1 MTPNETQTG
10 ARPDRAKMIS
20 VRLTKEEYDALSDA
34 AAALGVGPSTLARTL
49 IRQGL
54 GAGITG
60 DPTTGDPAFT
70 AAVRDTRATAARLS
84 GTAQAT
90 TPGSALEM
98 ELAANLLARIEALE
112 RWVAEH

>member
-1 MTPNETQTG
+1 MTPNGTQTG

-20 VRLTKEEYDALSDA
+20 VRLTKEEYDVLSDA

-60 DPTTGDPAFT
+60 DPAFT
-70 AAVRDTRATAARLS
+70 TAVRDTRATARLS
-84 GTAQAT
+84 GTAPAT